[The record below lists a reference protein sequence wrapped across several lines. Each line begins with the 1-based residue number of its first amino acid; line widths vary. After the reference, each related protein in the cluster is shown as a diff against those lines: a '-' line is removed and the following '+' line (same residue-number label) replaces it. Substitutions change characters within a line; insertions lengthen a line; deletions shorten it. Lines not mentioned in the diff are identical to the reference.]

1 MIRRILV
8 ATDFS
13 PVARHAVNVAARL
26 AKQLDAELVL
36 LHAWYVPSSAYRG
49 TFVLPDHVFAGVEE
63 DARRDLAG
71 SVEYARSAGARAA
84 GKLVHGVPWA
94 SIVDVLADE
103 PFDLCVVGT
112 QGRSGMSRFLV
123 GSVAEKVIRHSP
135 VSVLA
140 IRPDAALDR
149 ISHVLCPTDFSSSA
163 DRAADLATQLVEPG
177 GRITLL
183 HVIELPLATRGEVTQ
198 PLGDLLD
205 HGAAEALA
213 DREARLGNAQ
223 HAIGTR
229 SRVGPPGTEI
239 LAAIEEEPS
248 VDLVVMGSHG
258 RTGLARAL
266 LGSVAEKVV
275 RHARCPVL
283 VAREPAR
290 EQGGRTS

>member
-13 PVARHAVNVAARL
+13 PAARHASIVAARL

-36 LHAWYVPSSAYRG
+36 LHAWYVPSSVYRG
-49 TFVLPDHVFAGVEE
+49 TFVLPEHVFSGVED

-71 SVEYARSAGARAA
+71 AVEDMRRAGARAA
-84 GKLVHGVPWA
+84 GKLVRGVPWA
-94 SIVDVLADE
+94 SIVDALAE
-103 PFDLCVVGT
+103 ESFDLCVIGT
-112 QGRSGMSRFLV
+112 QGRTGATRFLL
-123 GSVAEKVIRHSP
+123 GSVAESVIRHSP

-140 IRPDAALDR
+140 IRPDAVLDR

-163 DRAADLATQLVEPG
+163 DRAAELATELVQTDG
-177 GRITLL
+177 TITLL

-198 PLGDLLD
+198 PALVDLLD
-205 HGAAEALA
+205 HAAADALA
-213 DREARLGNAQ
+213 DREARLKNARV
-223 HAIGTR
+223 AVGTR

-239 LAAIEEEPS
+239 LAAIEGDPS

-283 VAREPAR
+283 IAREPTR
-290 EQGGRTS
+290 DPEGRT